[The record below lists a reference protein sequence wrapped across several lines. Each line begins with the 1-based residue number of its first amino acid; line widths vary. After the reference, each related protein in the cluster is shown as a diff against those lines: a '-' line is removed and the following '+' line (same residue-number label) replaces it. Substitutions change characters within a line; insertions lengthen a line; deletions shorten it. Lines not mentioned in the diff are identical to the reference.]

1 MSPGADD
8 AAELSASAARA
19 ALSSGP
25 DALAGLGAG
34 LAAAGLDPA
43 QRAAVLA
50 AVGGTAEEASRL
62 RQRGAELTALAES
75 ARILATETDVDAV
88 LAHVVRMA
96 HDLVLSDVAYLSAFD
111 PQTGELRVRA
121 THGVVTDDF
130 ARIHVPAG
138 IGLASLIATT
148 RRPQA
153 IADYRASEAI
163 AHSPQIDRAMEGEAI
178 ASIVGVPLIAGEELL
193 GILFAGV
200 RRRHE
205 FRPAELA
212 ILSALADH
220 AAIALSRSH
229 SFRELRATVTRA
241 QASQARR
248 DAEASAERELAARVD
263 ALFELVLADAHPAE
277 LVRALGAALGLPAT
291 LVAGDDAW
299 SSAPGAPA
307 PAAVRAAAAGAA
319 AGRVHRAAGVD
330 GADLACAV
338 VEADAAGSAVLA
350 VALGE
355 RAEPSPV
362 VGSALLRGARICVCA
377 WRLQEAQLA
386 REAGDDDRLVAA
398 LLAPGDAARWV
409 LGGML
414 ARGVETTAV
423 ARAWVLAAPEA
434 ALRRTRLRLRALP
447 GVLVGIHAGA
457 LYAAAAHGAA
467 DSAAAVLGE
476 EAPGRGP
483 ALATALGP
491 AGDTAAA
498 STAATQGAPRGEAT
512 GPGALRSAWRRAAAH
527 ARLAVALEWTG
538 VIALAELAPVSGLL
552 SAERSV
558 LDEFVERQLGPL
570 RRADAARGSQ
580 LAQTLTAYVRAGRSP
595 SATARDSGYHLN
607 TVTQRL
613 RRIDALLGPTWR
625 EPERMFAL
633 EAAVR
638 LDDLDR
644 RLRRLGCAGE
654 CVDRTPQRGH
664 GV

>member
-50 AVGGTAEEASRL
+50 AVGGAAEEASRL

-75 ARILATETDVDAV
+75 ARILATATDVDAV

-229 SFRELRATVTRA
+229 SFRELRA
-241 QASQARR
+241 
-248 DAEASAERELAARVD
+248 
-263 ALFELVLADAHPAE
+263 
-277 LVRALGAALGLPAT
+277 
-291 LVAGDDAW
+291 
-299 SSAPGAPA
+299 
-307 PAAVRAAAAGAA
+307 
-319 AGRVHRAAGVD
+319 
-330 GADLACAV
+330 
-338 VEADAAGSAVLA
+338 
-350 VALGE
+350 
-355 RAEPSPV
+355 
-362 VGSALLRGARICVCA
+362 
-377 WRLQEAQLA
+377 
-386 REAGDDDRLVAA
+386 
-398 LLAPGDAARWV
+398 
-409 LGGML
+409 
-414 ARGVETTAV
+414 
-423 ARAWVLAAPEA
+423 
-434 ALRRTRLRLRALP
+434 
-447 GVLVGIHAGA
+447 
-457 LYAAAAHGAA
+457 
-467 DSAAAVLGE
+467 
-476 EAPGRGP
+476 
-483 ALATALGP
+483 
-491 AGDTAAA
+491 
-498 STAATQGAPRGEAT
+498 
-512 GPGALRSAWRRAAAH
+512 
-527 ARLAVALEWTG
+527 
-538 VIALAELAPVSGLL
+538 
-552 SAERSV
+552 
-558 LDEFVERQLGPL
+558 
-570 RRADAARGSQ
+570 
-580 LAQTLTAYVRAGRSP
+580 GRSP